1 MSIEFWSLIFVWF
14 IGFIIPLLILIGI
27 LRWTKLGKFLNQVV
41 DKVVDFAVAHKEPI
55 TPKFIFEHFRNYIVA
70 GALYL
75 AGYALV

>member
-41 DKVVDFAVAHKEPI
+41 DKVVDFTVAQGTHYSKIHLRAFP
-55 TPKFIFEHFRNYIVA
+55 
-70 GALYL
+70 
-75 AGYALV
+75 